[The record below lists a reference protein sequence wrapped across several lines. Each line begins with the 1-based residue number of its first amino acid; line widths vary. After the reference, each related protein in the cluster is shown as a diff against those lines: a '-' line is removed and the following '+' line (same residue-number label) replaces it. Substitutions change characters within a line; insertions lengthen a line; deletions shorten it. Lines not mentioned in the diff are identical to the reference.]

1 MKNNILIQPVLS
13 EKSYAKANSENK
25 YTFIVSLDA
34 TKIDIKNEVEKQFKV
49 KVTDV
54 NIILKPG
61 KMKKDWVK
69 FKMHRRADMKKA
81 VVQLKKGDKIDELL
95 NV

>member
-1 MKNNILIQPVLS
+1 MKSNILIQPVLS
-13 EKSYAKANSENK
+13 EKSYSKANSENK
-25 YTFIVSLDA
+25 YTFIVSNNA
-34 TKIDIKNEVEKQFKV
+34 NKINIKKEVEKEFKV

-54 NIILKPG
+54 NIILSPS
-61 KMKKDWVK
+61 KMKKDWIK
-69 FKMHRRADMKKA
+69 FKMHRKPDIKKA